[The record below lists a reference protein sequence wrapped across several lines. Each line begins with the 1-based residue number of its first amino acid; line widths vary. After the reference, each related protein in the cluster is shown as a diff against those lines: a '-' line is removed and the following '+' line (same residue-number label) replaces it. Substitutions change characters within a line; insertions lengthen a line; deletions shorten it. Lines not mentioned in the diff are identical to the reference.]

1 MNKEEAIEYLK
12 KYKYDNEVRQAIDTV
27 LDYIAD
33 LEKENAVKES
43 HIKIVSA
50 YNEKLENML
59 KEKENIVKKS
69 SLEAQKYFDMLME
82 VEYGRDTIPKQK
94 IRDKIEELKK
104 QTSTINDKQ
113 ISKKYSHTQFA
124 RECCIGLLK
133 EVLEEEK

>member
-1 MNKEEAIEYLK
+1 MNNEEAIEYLK
-12 KYKYDNEVRQAIDTV
+12 NLIKNPTISQDPFYTTKIAIDTV
-27 LDYIAD
+27 LNYI
-33 LEKENAVKES
+33 
-43 HIKIVSA
+43 
-50 YNEKLENML
+50 EKLEKRL

-133 EVLEEEK
+133 ELLEEGK